1 MAPAMTLNGHAMHPK
16 YSRTPLK
23 SSRPLTGPCPAIL
36 AAAAEVGT
44 RPVHDEPAAR
54 EAAMAPAGPEDD
66 PAAAT
71 EAANEAAGASAFG
84 PTEPIGDEARPSS
97 CCRDSAGTSVEDK
110 AALTGP
116 ALRSITTKL
125 GTCKFPKSGSG
136 IQRGTARSC
145 CRSCQGIWRTQWV
158 SFGCLRA
165 DIKHPRISRKPQ
177 VACFPK
183 KSGVTGKGDAPPL
196 AKHSGS
202 WQSSSGA

>member
-54 EAAMAPAGPEDD
+54 EAAMAPAG
-66 PAAAT
+66 
-71 EAANEAAGASAFG
+71 
-84 PTEPIGDEARPSS
+84 
-97 CCRDSAGTSVEDK
+97 TSVEDK

-125 GTCKFPKSGSG
+125 GTCKFPKSGEG
-136 IQRGTARSC
+136 VC
-145 CRSCQGIWRTQWV
+145 
-158 SFGCLRA
+158 
-165 DIKHPRISRKPQ
+165 DPHPP
-177 VACFPK
+177 
-183 KSGVTGKGDAPPL
+183 
-196 AKHSGS
+196 
-202 WQSSSGA
+202 